1 MDIYLRNLIRLASA
15 APESASSAASSPP
28 ASPHSTAAA
37 AHGPE
42 AAAAVEAHVWHSI
55 VATSHHRRVHLMA
68 PEVHTDIDSR
78 TDRPDREYAGQSLE
92 IQYSTARL
100 QTMTDIGRR
109 THTHTHRERERAGK
123 RGNFLHRTIIIGF
136 IICAWPGLK
145 RVFFM
150 PGWLVLFALTL
161 MVLPRNSVSLKSR
174 AFATASAS
182 WNSIYAKPFGL
193 PNLSVRMVTR
203 LTIPQPLKC
212 TWSSSGF
219 VP

>member
-1 MDIYLRNLIRLASA
+1 MIFLLLLLLLLLSVWFFTLFLSFIYFVIHTDSEAIMDIYLRNLIRLASA

-109 THTHTHRERERAGK
+109 THTHTHRERERELG
-123 RGNFLHRTIIIGF
+123 REGIFF
-136 IICAWPGLK
+136 IVPSSLGSSFVLGL
-145 RVFFM
+145 
-150 PGWLVLFALTL
+150 G
-161 MVLPRNSVSLKSR
+161 
-174 AFATASAS
+174 
-182 WNSIYAKPFGL
+182 
-193 PNLSVRMVTR
+193 
-203 LTIPQPLKC
+203 
-212 TWSSSGF
+212 
-219 VP
+219 